1 VTGLLE
7 PFMRETHYINQ
18 KYKYREKFLFFHTE
32 VDTMGIEAVKGA
44 AGAQNYQSQAVAHT
58 KPVENVSKV
67 STNSSDAVNITSDYS
82 TQVVGKTNEGSTK
95 NGDSQSKS
103 KSQDD
108 NNTNTQRQ
116 MPDIKEIN
124 KLINRNTVAE
134 FGYNEPTHRVT
145 ITIKDKETDEVIKE
159 IPSDKAL
166 KMIAKAWE
174 LAGLLV
180 DERR

>member
-1 VTGLLE
+1 
-7 PFMRETHYINQ
+7 
-18 KYKYREKFLFFHTE
+18 
-32 VDTMGIEAVKGA
+32 MGIEAVKGA
-44 AGAQNYQSQAVAHT
+44 VSAQSYQSQAVTQA
-58 KPVENVSKV
+58 KPVESVSKV
-67 STNSSDAVNITSDYS
+67 STNTSDAVNVTSDYS
-82 TQVVGKTNEGSTK
+82 TQVVSKTNEGANNS
-95 NGDSQSKS
+95 DSQSKS
-103 KSQDD
+103 KNQDD
-108 NNTNTQRQ
+108 NSAQRQ

-145 ITIKDKETDEVIKE
+145 ITIRDKETDEVIKE
-159 IPSDKAL
+159 IPSEKAL